1 MESKCWNFA
10 SLQCS
15 IDFIANMEL
24 IFLQSLLKI
33 CVMRFCNC
41 LIDLLYI
48 YFFSLYSVSPLL
60 SMTFICCCNPGL
72 TIVLSVTHY
81 GMPYWPPGA
90 HKNPFPYL
98 VTIVRSLFFV
108 VVFFFY
114 KSGALLLYAKNMYNC
129 FVANMNT
136 ASRYSPL
143 CAMWGARTSVKP
155 LYGFLSVPPNIL
167 DVEIN
172 WIELNLMIDLGRR
185 YFSQCCQ
192 QVASRRISA

>member
-108 VVFFFY
+108 VVFFCFT
-114 KSGALLLYAKNMYNC
+114 KVALCFCTRKTCIIALLPIWTRHPVTLHC
-129 FVANMNT
+129 VPCGGHG
-136 ASRYSPL
+136 PL
-143 CAMWGARTSVKP
+143 SSLCMAFCLCLQTS
-155 LYGFLSVPPNIL
+155 
-167 DVEIN
+167 
-172 WIELNLMIDLGRR
+172 LMLK
-185 YFSQCCQ
+185 
-192 QVASRRISA
+192 

>member
-108 VVFFFY
+108 VVFFFT
-114 KSGALLLYAKNMYNC
+114 KVALCFCTRKICIIALLPIWTRHPVTLHC
-129 FVANMNT
+129 VPCGGHG
-136 ASRYSPL
+136 PL
-143 CAMWGARTSVKP
+143 SSLCMAFCLCLQTS
-155 LYGFLSVPPNIL
+155 
-167 DVEIN
+167 
-172 WIELNLMIDLGRR
+172 LMLK
-185 YFSQCCQ
+185 
-192 QVASRRISA
+192 